1 MQKDKI
7 TKSYKDIAEII
18 FKAKI
23 KRANWVQKLIL
34 KGIIK
39 NETTEL

>member
-18 FKAKI
+18 FKARI
-23 KRANWVQKLIL
+23 KRANWLQRKIL
-34 KGIIK
+34 KKIIK
-39 NETTEL
+39 